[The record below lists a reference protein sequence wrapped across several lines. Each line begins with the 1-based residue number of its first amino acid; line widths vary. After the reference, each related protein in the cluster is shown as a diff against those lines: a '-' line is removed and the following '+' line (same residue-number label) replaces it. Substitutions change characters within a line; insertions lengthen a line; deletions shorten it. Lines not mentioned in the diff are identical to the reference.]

1 MHEPFGGP
9 RGRARRGEARYIL
22 LDALR
27 GGPKHGYEII
37 KSLEERSGGRYTP
50 SPGTVYPTMQLLED
64 LGLVRADK
72 DAERRV
78 YHLTEAGQADLDS
91 HAQEIADFWERFAA
105 ASPANQPEAGYVR
118 EEMESLVRTV
128 WEGLRGPGSA
138 ASTETIKKVRLA
150 LERCRSEIR
159 EILAQM
165 NAHKT
170 IAIVGGGPGGLT
182 LARLLQMHGLDV
194 KVYERDAGRNAR
206 AQGGTLDLHEDSGLK
221 ALHHAGLMEAFRA
234 NYRPGADKMTVF
246 DRHADV
252 LMDDLGGGEIGSERP
267 EIDRGRLRDI
277 LLDSLAAGTVVWGC
291 HFQAL
296 TQTGSGIRI
305 DFANGT
311 SADADIRPLA

>member
-1 MHEPFGGP
+1 
-9 RGRARRGEARYIL
+9 
-22 LDALR
+22 
-27 GGPKHGYEII
+27 
-37 KSLEERSGGRYTP
+37 
-50 SPGTVYPTMQLLED
+50 
-64 LGLVRADK
+64 
-72 DAERRV
+72 
-78 YHLTEAGQADLDS
+78 
-91 HAQEIADFWERFAA
+91 
-105 ASPANQPEAGYVR
+105 
-118 EEMESLVRTV
+118 
-128 WEGLRGPGSA
+128 
-138 ASTETIKKVRLA
+138 
-150 LERCRSEIR
+150 
-159 EILAQM
+159 M

-277 LLDSLAAGTVVWGC
+277 LLDSLTAGTVVWDC

>member
-1 MHEPFGGP
+1 MKHTHSHTQRSHHQEHGFWHRQDEGRHGHEDSERHHGRGGGHRGPDGRGEGHGHGPFGGMHEPFGGP

-78 YHLTEAGQADLDS
+78 FHLTEAGQADLDS

-105 ASPANQPEAGYVR
+105 GSPANQPEAGYVR

-138 ASTETIKKVRLA
+138 ASTETIKNVRLA

-159 EILAQM
+159 EILAQ
-165 NAHKT
+165 
-170 IAIVGGGPGGLT
+170 
-182 LARLLQMHGLDV
+182 
-194 KVYERDAGRNAR
+194 
-206 AQGGTLDLHEDSGLK
+206 
-221 ALHHAGLMEAFRA
+221 
-234 NYRPGADKMTVF
+234 
-246 DRHADV
+246 
-252 LMDDLGGGEIGSERP
+252 
-267 EIDRGRLRDI
+267 
-277 LLDSLAAGTVVWGC
+277 
-291 HFQAL
+291 
-296 TQTGSGIRI
+296 
-305 DFANGT
+305 
-311 SADADIRPLA
+311 